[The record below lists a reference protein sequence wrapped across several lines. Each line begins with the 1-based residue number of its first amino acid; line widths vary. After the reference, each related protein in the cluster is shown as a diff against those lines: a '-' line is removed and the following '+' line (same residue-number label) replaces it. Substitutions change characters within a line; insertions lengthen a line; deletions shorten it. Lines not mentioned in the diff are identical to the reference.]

1 MDDKICVKIS
11 VYKGCWVEEVVYYRY
26 KLPLWLV
33 EKWKW
38 YFEYLAARIKVK
50 NPRRKVELLIVACET
65 PCGEDYISEH
75 AKNFLRAKKIKL
87 KKLRS
92 GHYEDDLFGLAKE
105 KRSKEEEAVLEEI
118 KALERGEFNYWTPAT
133 YINKI
138 KNWI

>member
-1 MDDKICVKIS
+1 MSSKSGADLLSVKYS
-11 VYKGCWVEEVVYYRY
+11 H
-26 KLPLWLV
+26 PLWLV

-92 GHYEDDLFGLAKE
+92 GRYEDDLFGWAKE

-118 KALERGEFNYWTPAT
+118 EALERGEFNYWTPAT